1 MLKSSPIMIHSMLLV
16 SKILDFPLIPYWSK
30 LTLILELVWF
40 SSFFYPQKKLSS
52 FFYPQKKIIKP
63 TTTLDSALNLEKSK
77 GTEGK
82 YHKQS
87 NYSTFIMQ
95 QIKWDVFKKR
105 ILL

>member
-1 MLKSSPIMIHSMLLV
+1 MLKTSPIMTHSIFLV
-16 SKILDFPLIPYWSK
+16 SKTLDFPLIPYCSK
-30 LTLILELVWF
+30 LSLILELVWL
-40 SSFFYPQKKLSS
+40 SSYFYPQKKM
-52 FFYPQKKIIKP
+52 IKP

-87 NYSTFIMQ
+87 NYSNYSTFIMQ